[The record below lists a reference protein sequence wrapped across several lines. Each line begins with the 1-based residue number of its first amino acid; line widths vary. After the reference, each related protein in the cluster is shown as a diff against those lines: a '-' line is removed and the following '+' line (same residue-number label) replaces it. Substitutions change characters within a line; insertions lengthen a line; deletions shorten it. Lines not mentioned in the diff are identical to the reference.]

1 MSLLLIMY
9 LFIWII
15 VSFLVVGAYFAG
27 TMNLL
32 PSLPLFT
39 SSTISSPSATAPSQ
53 SPQSP
58 QSESHPAPLL
68 SSTKQPS
75 SLVNPSMVQAQQ
87 QEVNPDEGNNVST
100 TSSLASS
107 SQKISLPEIFKKTE
121 NSVVQITSTRPGSDQ
136 IVTLNGRE
144 IPQNNIA
151 LGSGFV
157 YDQDGRIITNHHVV
171 SEVDE
176 VDVKFVDG
184 DTYTAKVVGKDP
196 YSDIGVLQIPDREFF
211 DKRVTPLKIANSS
224 EIEVG
229 EQIIAIGNP
238 FGLSGT
244 LTTGVVSQIGRLLP
258 NDVTGYSIANTIQT
272 DAAINPGNSGGPL
285 LDMKGEVVGMNTAI
299 FSNTGVYSGVGF
311 AVPSNMLLKEIP
323 VLIEKGSYVHPWL
336 GFTARDVSPDI
347 AESLKLPRNFKGAA
361 VVAVVEN
368 SPADKAGIRGQA
380 TGVDFVGNEQVR
392 SGDIVTKIDN
402 QPVKSM
408 DDVIS
413 YLDESKKVGDKVTLT
428 VNREGQDVEVP
439 ITLEERPSSSPRL
452 LAASSSSQQQ
462 QQQQDREEEESD
474 PNPPLFRF
482 PEIPGFPELPKLFP

>member
-1 MSLLLIMY
+1 MY

-39 SSTISSPSATAPSQ
+39 SSTIVSSSATAPSQ

-58 QSESHPAPLL
+58 QSESHPAPLS

-258 NDVTGYSIANTIQT
+258 NDITGYSIANTIQT

-285 LDMKGEVVGMNTAI
+285 LDMKGEVVGMTTAI

-347 AESLKLPRNFKGAA
+347 AESLR
-361 VVAVVEN
+361 
-368 SPADKAGIRGQA
+368 A
-380 TGVDFVGNEQVR
+380 TKKFQGSGSSICCREQ
-392 SGDIVTKIDN
+392 SCG
-402 QPVKSM
+402 
-408 DDVIS
+408 
-413 YLDESKKVGDKVTLT
+413 
-428 VNREGQDVEVP
+428 
-439 ITLEERPSSSPRL
+439 
-452 LAASSSSQQQ
+452 
-462 QQQQDREEEESD
+462 
-474 PNPPLFRF
+474 
-482 PEIPGFPELPKLFP
+482 

>member
-39 SSTISSPSATAPSQ
+39 SSTIASSSATAPSQ

-58 QSESHPAPLL
+58 QSESHPAPLS

-380 TGVDFVGNEQVR
+380 TGLDFVGNEQVR
-392 SGDIVTKIDN
+392 SGDIVTKIDS

-462 QQQQDREEEESD
+462 QQDREEEESD

>member
-1 MSLLLIMY
+1 MY

-32 PSLPLFT
+32 PSLPFFT
-39 SSTISSPSATAPSQ
+39 SSTIVRSSATAPSQ

-58 QSESHPAPLL
+58 QSESHPAPLS

-361 VVAVVEN
+361 VVSVVEN
-368 SPADKAGIRGQA
+368 SPADKAGVRGQA

-439 ITLEERPSSSPRL
+439 ITLEERPSSSPLL
-452 LAASSSSQQQ
+452 LAASSSSSA

>member
-1 MSLLLIMY
+1 MKLHILIV
-9 LFIWII
+9 
-15 VSFLVVGAYFAG
+15 VSFLVIGAYLMG
-27 TMNLL
+27 NLL
-32 PSLPLFT
+32 PSDPVVTSDKVSTLPT
-39 SSTISSPSATAPSQ
+39 DKITESAPSSSSPSQ
-53 SPQSP
+53 SPLTVKAQ
-58 QSESHPAPLL
+58 QESGNSAINNSDL
-68 SSTKQPS
+68 SSPS
-75 SLVNPSMVQAQQ
+75 SSEM
-87 QEVNPDEGNNVST
+87 
-100 TSSLASS
+100 
-107 SQKISLPEIFKKTE
+107 SLPDIFKKTE
-121 NSVVQITSTRPGSDQ
+121 NSVVQITSTRPGSE
-136 IVTLNGRE
+136 IVVLNGRE

-157 YDQDGRIITNHHVV
+157 YDQEGRIITNHHVT

-184 DTYTAKVVGKDP
+184 DTYTAKVTGKDP
-196 YSDIGVLQIPDREFF
+196 YSDIGVLQITDRAFF
-211 DKRVTPLKIANSS
+211 DKKVAPLKIANSS

-258 NDVTGYSIANTIQT
+258 NDITGYSIANTIQT

-285 LDMKGEVVGMNTAI
+285 LNMEGEVVGMNTAI

-336 GFTARDVSPDI
+336 GFTASDVSPDI
-347 AESLKLPRNFKGAA
+347 AESLNLPRNFKGAA
-361 VVAVVEN
+361 VVSVVEN
-368 SPADKAGIRGQA
+368 SPADKAGIRGQVV
-380 TGVDFVGNEQVR
+380 TENFVRNEEGVR
-392 SGDIVTKIDN
+392 TGDIVTKIDN
-402 QPVKSM
+402 QLVKSM

-428 VNREGQDVEVP
+428 VNREGKSVEVP
-439 ITLEERPSSSPRL
+439 VTLEERPSGSPRL
-452 LAASSSSQQQ
+452 LAASSSQP
-462 QQQQDREEEESD
+462 QDRGEEEKESD
-474 PNPPLFRF
+474 PNPPLFKF

>member
-1 MSLLLIMY
+1 MKLHILIV
-9 LFIWII
+9 
-15 VSFLVVGAYFAG
+15 VSFLVIGAYLMG
-27 TMNLL
+27 NLL
-32 PSLPLFT
+32 PSDPVVTSDKVSTLPT
-39 SSTISSPSATAPSQ
+39 DKITESAPSSSSPSQ
-53 SPQSP
+53 SPLTVKAQ
-58 QSESHPAPLL
+58 QESGNTAINNSDL
-68 SSTKQPS
+68 SSPS
-75 SLVNPSMVQAQQ
+75 SSEM
-87 QEVNPDEGNNVST
+87 
-100 TSSLASS
+100 
-107 SQKISLPEIFKKTE
+107 SLPDIFKKTE
-121 NSVVQITSTRPGSDQ
+121 NSVVQITSTRPGSE
-136 IVTLNGRE
+136 IVVLNGRE

-157 YDQDGRIITNHHVV
+157 YDQEGRIITNHHVT

-184 DTYTAKVVGKDP
+184 DTYTAKVIGKDP
-196 YSDIGVLQIPDREFF
+196 YSDIGVLQITDRAFF
-211 DKRVTPLKIANSS
+211 DKKVAPLKIANSS

-258 NDVTGYSIANTIQT
+258 NDITGYSIANTIQT

-285 LDMKGEVVGMNTAI
+285 LNMEGEVVGMNTAI

-336 GFTARDVSPDI
+336 GFTASDVSPDI
-347 AESLKLPRNFKGAA
+347 AESLNLPRNFKGAA
-361 VVAVVEN
+361 VVSVVEN
-368 SPADKAGIRGQA
+368 SPADKAGIRGQVV
-380 TGVDFVGNEQVR
+380 TENFVRNEEEVR
-392 SGDIVTKIDN
+392 TGDIITKIDN
-402 QPVKSM
+402 QLVKSM

-428 VNREGQDVEVP
+428 VNREGKSMEVP
-439 ITLEERPSSSPRL
+439 VTLEERPSGSPRL
-452 LAASSSSQQQ
+452 LAASSSQP
-462 QQQQDREEEESD
+462 QDRGEEEKESD
-474 PNPPLFRF
+474 PNPPLFKF

>member
-1 MSLLLIMY
+1 MY

-27 TMNLL
+27 TMNL

-39 SSTISSPSATAPSQ
+39 SSTIASSSATLPSQ

-58 QSESHPAPLL
+58 QSESHPAPLS
-68 SSTKQPS
+68 SSTKEPS

-87 QEVNPDEGNNVST
+87 QDVNPDEGNNVST
-100 TSSLASS
+100 TGSLASS

-258 NDVTGYSIANTIQT
+258 NDITGYSIANTIQT

-392 SGDIVTKIDN
+392 SGDIVTKIDS

-413 YLDESKKVGDKVTLT
+413 YLDESKRVGDKVTLT
-428 VNREGQDVEVP
+428 VNREGQDVEIP
-439 ITLEERPSSSPRL
+439 ITLEERPSSSPL
-452 LAASSSSQQQ
+452 SLAASSSSQQQ
-462 QQQQDREEEESD
+462 QQQQEDREEEEESD

>member
-1 MSLLLIMY
+1 MY

-15 VSFLVVGAYFAG
+15 VSVLVVGAYFAG

-39 SSTISSPSATAPSQ
+39 SSTIASSSATAPSQ

-58 QSESHPAPLL
+58 LSESYPAPLS

-211 DKRVTPLKIANSS
+211 DKRVAPLKIANSS

-258 NDVTGYSIANTIQT
+258 NDITGYSIANTIQT

-361 VVAVVEN
+361 VVSVVEN

-428 VNREGQDVEVP
+428 VNREGQDVKVP

-452 LAASSSSQQQ
+452 LAASSSSQ